1 MLHMMRWSRPDIIN
15 AVRECSMVM
24 SCTMESNIKY
34 MKRIMKYVVTNIEK
48 GKTTK
53 PNVVWNGGRY
63 FLFEVTGMSDS
74 DYAKEV
80 YNKSVSGWSNFL
92 NGAEK

>member
-1 MLHMMRWSRPDIIN
+1 
-15 AVRECSMVM
+15 
-24 SCTMESNIKY
+24 

-74 DYAKEV
+74 DYAKED